1 MADDAAVRF
10 ADRAGGFYARE
21 YGIPPVAGRLI
32 GYLAVCDPPEQTIAD
47 LAEALL
53 ASRSAITGAVKLLEG
68 YHGVRRTR
76 SAGDRVDHVS
86 LDPAVLEPRGF
97 APFVYQ
103 EMAALA
109 REGLELLKDAS
120 PARRAILEDTAA
132 LGDFLAERMPALLQ
146 EWHAR
151 RDALRTG
158 AGSGPAGAGSGS
170 AGAGS
175 GSADAGSG
183 SAGAGR

>member
-1 MADDAAVRF
+1 MTNDAAVRF

-32 GYLAVCDPPEQTIAD
+32 GYLAVCDPPQQTIAD

-76 SAGDRVDHVS
+76 SAGDRVDRVS

-109 REGLELLKDAS
+109 REGLELLEDAP

-151 RDALRTG
+151 RDALRAAARSG
-158 AGSGPAGAGSGS
+158 AGAARSGVGAGTS
-170 AGAGS
+170 
-175 GSADAGSG
+175 
-183 SAGAGR
+183 